1 MVATKSHVVAGLD
14 ADNGVIR
21 WRHVFEKEDIGNVWD
36 LHVSQKT
43 KQSVSVSGNELL
55 FLRVWDSVSDAL
67 VVEHLVR
74 VDRAPDLVSVGQTRL
89 VTVFYD
95 GGEMEIVTYNFD
107 NKKISEGQRSI
118 SRTPVQVGKV
128 GGAVCKI
135 TDAMVVV
142 CANDRSLHSLDVG
155 GAGIWRSHKV
165 TGVQP
170 LSLRVQGVLA
180 EAELV
185 SGKVAMLD
193 TGTGK
198 VSEAEAEAGAGV
210 VMINRCGGLEVR
222 QRCETEGRS
231 QDGAT
236 YCATFSRE
244 LSVGGGPRQPQ
255 AGADGRPRQ
264 RHRPGRV

>member
-89 VTVFYD
+89 VT
-95 GGEMEIVTYNFD
+95 GGELEIITYNFD
-107 NKKISEGQRSI
+107 NKKISEGQRFI

-142 CANDRSLHSLDVG
+142 CA
-155 GAGIWRSHKV
+155 
-165 TGVQP
+165 Q
-170 LSLRVQGVLA
+170 
-180 EAELV
+180 
-185 SGKVAMLD
+185 
-193 TGTGK
+193 
-198 VSEAEAEAGAGV
+198 
-210 VMINRCGGLEVR
+210 
-222 QRCETEGRS
+222 
-231 QDGAT
+231 
-236 YCATFSRE
+236 
-244 LSVGGGPRQPQ
+244 
-255 AGADGRPRQ
+255 
-264 RHRPGRV
+264 